1 MAYVQPLAPGFRYGL
16 GAIAGGGA
24 TGQLVRLTGDNVLS
38 VNADPAKRSFG
49 LLEKPV
55 KDGEL
60 GGVFCLGGIYETDV
74 FVGTPAPGDE
84 LACDAATGKLKVKGQ
99 GEFAVGEV
107 IAVATGVLRFK
118 LFV

>member
-16 GAIAGGGA
+16 GAIAGGGSA
-24 TGQLVRLTGDNVLS
+24 GQLVLLSGDNEFS
-38 VNADPAKRSFG
+38 VNTDPAKRSFG
-49 LLEKPV
+49 ILEKTY

-107 IAVATGVLRFK
+107 IAAATGVLRFK
-118 LFV
+118 LYV